1 MKFEEIYAH
10 MAAEY
15 KTLAGVEP
23 EDAADVS
30 IRLKVLAGELYTVLC
45 AAESLKLNCFPQT
58 AAGEALDLH
67 AEERGLVRK
76 DAVKSV
82 GTLTF
87 SRRTA
92 LSYAAEIPA
101 GTVCAASG
109 ENAVEYETTEAAV
122 LPAGALTVTAAAQ
135 AVLGGR
141 RGNAA
146 KGAVNTLITPPSG
159 IESVTNDVP
168 FTGGA
173 DKEDDEA
180 LRTRL
185 LRCFYALPNGSN
197 TETYRRAA
205 LMTPGVKSVQVVPR
219 ANGVNT
225 VAVYLYGDNGA
236 VTDEVLGKVGEKV
249 LSGASLAG
257 QIQYIMTLI
266 FYGVT
271 SGATVLTAQYWGK
284 KDTRTIEKVLGMGL
298 SAGLIVAVVFA
309 GAALGMPETLMRIYT
324 SDPEVIAEGVKY
336 LRIVGFSYVFMAVTQ
351 VYLNIMRSIERV
363 MVATFIYLIS
373 LLMNIV
379 VNAVLIFGLFGFP
392 VMGVRGAAIGTL
404 CARAAE
410 TVMVLVYA
418 IFRNKVVRIRLKD
431 MVKIDKVLLKD
442 FAVYSMP
449 VVLNE
454 LMWGLGTSA
463 NTAVIGHLGS
473 AAVAA
478 NSVAQVARQLA
489 TVVTF
494 GISHATA
501 IYLGKTIGEGKMELA
516 KAYGKRFVW
525 LSLIL
530 GILGGVLILISAP
543 IANANLALT
552 GPAKNY
558 LSFMFFVMSYFTVAQ
573 AFNTTMVVGVFR
585 AGGDTK
591 FGLIMDVSTMWGFSI
606 LLGAVAAFI
615 LHASVPVVYV
625 ILMSDELIKVPITL
639 KRYLTYKWLRDVTR
653 EQKELEEM

>member
-10 MAAEY
+10 MAEEY

-146 KGAVNTLITPPSG
+146 KGAVNTLITPPAG

-236 VTDEVLGKVGEKV
+236 VTDEVLGKVGE
-249 LSGASLAG
+249 
-257 QIQYIMTLI
+257 TLEKLKEI
-266 FYGVT
+266 SVDVT
-271 SGATVLTAQYWGK
+271 
-284 KDTRTIEKVLGMGL
+284 
-298 SAGLIVAVVFA
+298 VA
-309 GAALGMPETLMRIYT
+309 
-324 SDPEVIAEGVKY
+324 
-336 LRIVGFSYVFMAVTQ
+336 
-351 VYLNIMRSIERV
+351 
-363 MVATFIYLIS
+363 
-373 LLMNIV
+373 
-379 VNAVLIFGLFGFP
+379 
-392 VMGVRGAAIGTL
+392 
-404 CARAAE
+404 
-410 TVMVLVYA
+410 
-418 IFRNKVVRIRLKD
+418 
-431 MVKIDKVLLKD
+431 
-442 FAVYSMP
+442 
-449 VVLNE
+449 
-454 LMWGLGTSA
+454 
-463 NTAVIGHLGS
+463 
-473 AAVAA
+473 AAVAVKKPVTVYVKPKNGCAFEDAKASCTAAITAYLNAFEVGEPFVDGGA
-478 NSVAQVARQLA
+478 NPCGDGDGRSTKLHGAGERGGLYAERRGDRHGGRCKCAGDAVRRANDGTGNPHARDARKNGAVFWRRQVA
-489 TVVTF
+489 F
-494 GISHATA
+494 GRAC
-501 IYLGKTIGEGKMELA
+501 
-516 KAYGKRFVW
+516 
-525 LSLIL
+525 
-530 GILGGVLILISAP
+530 GVC
-543 IANANLALT
+543 
-552 GPAKNY
+552 K
-558 LSFMFFVMSYFTVAQ
+558 
-573 AFNTTMVVGVFR
+573 
-585 AGGDTK
+585 
-591 FGLIMDVSTMWGFSI
+591 
-606 LLGAVAAFI
+606 GA
-615 LHASVPVVYV
+615 
-625 ILMSDELIKVPITL
+625 
-639 KRYLTYKWLRDVTR
+639 
-653 EQKELEEM
+653 

>member
-15 KTLAGVEP
+15 KTLAGAEP

-76 DAVKSV
+76 D
-82 GTLTF
+82 
-87 SRRTA
+87 
-92 LSYAAEIPA
+92 AEIPA

-236 VTDEVLGKVGEKV
+236 VTDEVLGKVGETLEKLKEISV
-249 LSGASLAG
+249 DVTVAAAVAVKKPVTVYVKPKDGCAFEDAKASCTAAITAYLNAFEVG
-257 QIQYIMTLI
+257 EP
-266 FYGVT
+266 FVT
-271 SGATVLTAQYWGK
+271 
-284 KDTRTIEKVLGMGL
+284 
-298 SAGLIVAVVFA
+298 AGLIHAVMETGVAQNCTVPASVADFTPNAGEIVTA
-309 GAALGMPETLMRIYT
+309 GAVNVLET
-324 SDPEVIAEGVKY
+324 
-336 LRIVGFSYVFMAVTQ
+336 Q
-351 VYLNIMRSIERV
+351 
-363 MVATFIYLIS
+363 
-373 LLMNIV
+373 
-379 VNAVLIFGLFGFP
+379 
-392 VMGVRGAAIGTL
+392 
-404 CARAAE
+404 
-410 TVMVLVYA
+410 
-418 IFRNKVVRIRLKD
+418 
-431 MVKIDKVLLKD
+431 
-442 FAVYSMP
+442 
-449 VVLNE
+449 
-454 LMWGLGTSA
+454 
-463 NTAVIGHLGS
+463 
-473 AAVAA
+473 
-478 NSVAQVARQLA
+478 
-489 TVVTF
+489 
-494 GISHATA
+494 
-501 IYLGKTIGEGKMELA
+501 
-516 KAYGKRFVW
+516 
-525 LSLIL
+525 
-530 GILGGVLILISAP
+530 
-543 IANANLALT
+543 
-552 GPAKNY
+552 
-558 LSFMFFVMSYFTVAQ
+558 
-573 AFNTTMVVGVFR
+573 
-585 AGGDTK
+585 
-591 FGLIMDVSTMWGFSI
+591 
-606 LLGAVAAFI
+606 
-615 LHASVPVVYV
+615 
-625 ILMSDELIKVPITL
+625 
-639 KRYLTYKWLRDVTR
+639 
-653 EQKELEEM
+653 